1 MGAEPVDVIIVEVGE
16 RRFAIDLDLVDEV
29 VPLGPIT
36 PVPSAPPVIAGA
48 VNVRGEVCPVLHL
61 ERAPGV
67 DCPSPAQP
75 RRGQAGLLTSAAG
88 YRAVLYTRRLREVA
102 RLEPGDQEVEL
113 LDPGALLLDCA
124 AQMSVAAGGEAGV
137 GNR

>member
-1 MGAEPVDVIIVEVGE
+1 MGAEPLDVIIVEIGE
-16 RRFAIDLDLVDEV
+16 RRFAVDLDLVEEV

-36 PVPSAPPVIAGA
+36 PVPSAPPVVVGA

-124 AQMSVAAGGEAGV
+124 AQMSMAAAGDAGV
-137 GNR
+137 VDP

>member
-1 MGAEPVDVIIVEVGE
+1 MGAEPLDVIIVEVGE

-36 PVPSAPPVIAGA
+36 PVPSAPPVVAGA

-102 RLEPGDQEVEL
+102 RLEPGDREVEL

-124 AQMSVAAGGEAGV
+124 AQMSVAAGGDAGV
-137 GNR
+137 DNR